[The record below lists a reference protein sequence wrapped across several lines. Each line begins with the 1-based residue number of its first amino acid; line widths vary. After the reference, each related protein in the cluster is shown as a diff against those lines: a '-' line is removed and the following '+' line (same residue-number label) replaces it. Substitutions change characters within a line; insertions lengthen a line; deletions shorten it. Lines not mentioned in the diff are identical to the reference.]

1 MPVMSECLIMAR
13 CIADSCRRTSLDIDA
28 LFAKG
33 STSPTRVK
41 EENTED
47 VNGKQSG
54 AMDAYGA
61 SSSKRSTTTG
71 SNDRVIGN
79 QDPIGDFTRVVSESS
94 GNELME
100 KAVRLKLE

>member
-1 MPVMSECLIMAR
+1 MHRLPFLA
-13 CIADSCRRTSLDIDA
+13 SLDIDA

-41 EENTED
+41 EEDT
-47 VNGKQSG
+47 NGTDDRPSG
-54 AMDAYGA
+54 IIDGGNA
-61 SSSKRSTTTG
+61 SSTKPQATSRS
-71 SNDRVIGN
+71 NNRVVGN

-100 KAVRLKLE
+100 KAVRLKLA